1 VSAAKST
8 PRPKPQTFHGYA
20 IVDKSTGKVALWE
33 SDVWPLI
40 EASHGLAW
48 AHCRP
53 GVEEVVECEVVVRP
67 RGKR

>member
-1 VSAAKST
+1 VASKSK

-40 EASHGLAW
+40 EATPGLLKSQ
-48 AHCRP
+48 HCV
-53 GVEEVVECEVVVRP
+53 GISEEIVECEIVVRA